1 VTAAL
6 PLVVGGPLLA
16 AVLAVLV
23 PRPVVRRVLALAVP
37 TAVGA
42 GGVALVVATRDGDV
56 VATQVAGWL
65 PGVAIAFAADT
76 LSALMLVV
84 SALLVL
90 AATVFALAAGEDD
103 DPWFVPL
110 VLMLSA
116 GVYGAYL
123 TADLFNLF
131 VMVEIALLPSY
142 VLLSR
147 TGTPQA
153 IRAGRLYLVVNL
165 TASTILLAGVGLV
178 YATAGTVNLGEL
190 AGAATAATPVAVAT
204 GVVVV
209 ALAVKAALVPVHG
222 WLPATYPAT
231 SPAVTAL
238 FSGLLTKIG
247 VYGLIRVLTVMVEP
261 TAGLRLAFVAVM
273 LATMTIGVLGALGEP
288 SMRGVLAFHMVSQ
301 VGYILVGLVLA
312 GAVGLSAVVFY
323 LVHHTVV
330 KTSLFLSVG
339 AVEVRRRTGRIADL
353 GGVAAQHRW
362 VALAF
367 LLAAMSLV
375 GLPPL
380 SGFWAKLGVLRAG
393 LLDGQVAVVVVALVV
408 SVGTLMS
415 MLKLGVGV
423 FWGNP
428 PPSTQATTDADD
440 APKPDGRR
448 AAPWSA
454 ALVLPGGVLA
464 LASLAVGLAPDWL
477 LALSDVA
484 GAALADPGAYSEA
497 VLRP

>member
-1 VTAAL
+1 MTAAL

-23 PRPVVRRVLALAVP
+23 PGAMVRRVLALAVP
-37 TAVGA
+37 AAVGA
-42 GGVALVVATRDGDV
+42 GGVALVAATRDGDV

-90 AATVFALAAGEDD
+90 AATVFAVAAGEDD

-131 VMVEIALLPSY
+131 VMIEIALLPSY

-153 IRAGRLYLVVNL
+153 IRAGRLYLAVNL

-178 YATAGTVNLGEL
+178 YATAGTVNLAEL
-190 AGAATAATPVAVAT
+190 AGAAAATPVAVAT

-209 ALAVKAALVPVHG
+209 ALSVKAALVPVHG

-247 VYGLIRVLTVMVEP
+247 VYGLVRVLTVMVEP
-261 TAGLRLAFVAVM
+261 TAGLRLAVVAVM
-273 LATMTIGVLGALGEP
+273 LATMVIGVLGALGEP
-288 SMRGVLAFHMVSQ
+288 TMRGVLAFHMVSQ
-301 VGYILVGLVLA
+301 VGYILVGVVLA

-339 AVEVRRRTGRIADL
+339 VVEVRRRTGRIADL
-353 GGVAAQHRW
+353 GGVATQHRW

-423 FWGNP
+423 FWGSP
-428 PPSTQATTDADD
+428 PPSGQATTDPAD
-440 APKPDGRR
+440 APQPGGGRQ
-448 AAPWSA
+448 AGPWSA

-477 LALSDVA
+477 LALSDAA
-484 GAALADPGAYSEA
+484 GAALADPSAYVEA